1 MNCVECG
8 SALLL
13 DRVIF
18 RCSCGAYV
26 HAYCADHH
34 ILHAHRPEFQ
44 EGYVDLNGDFHL
56 KQESEPVADL
66 PAAEA
71 EEESPEIV
79 EASPEGEQDEQV
91 KEEGEETA
99 TVTETPSDEGGVEGE
114 EPSEPEKPEVSSE

>member
-18 RCSCGAYV
+18 HCSCGAYV

-34 ILHAHRPEFQ
+34 IIHAHRPEFE

-56 KQESEPVADL
+56 KVKSEAVAEL
-66 PAAEA
+66 PAAEV
-71 EEESPEIV
+71 EGESPEIA
-79 EASPEGEQDEQV
+79 ETPPEGEQDEQV
-91 KEEGEETA
+91 EEKAEETA
-99 TVTETPSDEGGVEGE
+99 TVTETPSDEAGVEGE
-114 EPSEPEKPEVSSE
+114 PSEPAKPDASSE